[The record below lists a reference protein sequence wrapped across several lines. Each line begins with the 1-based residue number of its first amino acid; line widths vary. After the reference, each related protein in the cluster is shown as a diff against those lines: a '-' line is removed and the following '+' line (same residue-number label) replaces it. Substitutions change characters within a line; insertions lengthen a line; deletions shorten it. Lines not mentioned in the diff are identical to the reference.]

1 MLWKNPKDLQ
11 LNHYIYKKSYSTNNQ
26 LRFNLFSNSNNTK
39 ISETGI
45 REEEIRN
52 ALNNIIEPYSKKSI
66 VSINAVQSIRVYNEI
81 PKRIQVDLE
90 MFVPGYPL
98 KNEIIKLCSEE
109 IYKLS
114 WLLSKSNEE
123 ILPIVDIKI
132 LNKRPHSAS
141 ASLGSSLARVEHII
155 AVSSCKGGV
164 GKSTIAV
171 NFALTL
177 AKRGLRVGLLD
188 ADVYGPS
195 LPSMIQAIDNNVH
208 KSQENPKFIL
218 PLIGPYNLK
227 MLSFGHVNPK
237 SGAPGSG
244 KFKIFNYYN
253 YYYHI
258 SLF

>member
-1 MLWKNPKDLQ
+1 MIRIRLIQN
-11 LNHYIYKKSYSTNNQ
+11 IFRKKYNYSTNNK
-26 LRFNLFSNSNNTK
+26 LSFNLFGNNNDTK

-45 REEEIRN
+45 REEEIKN
-52 ALNNIIEPYSKKSI
+52 ILNNIIEPYSKKSI
-66 VSINAVQSIRVYNEI
+66 VSINAVQSIRVYNEN

-98 KNEIIKLCSEE
+98 KNEIIKLCSEA
-109 IYKLS
+109 IYKS
-114 WLLSKSNEE
+114 PWLLSKSNDD

-141 ASLGSSLARVEHII
+141 ASIGSSLARVEHII

-171 NFALTL
+171 NLALTL

-188 ADVYGPS
+188 ADIYGPS
-195 LPSMIQAIDNNVH
+195 LPSMIEAIDNKVH

-218 PLIGPYNLK
+218 PLTGPYNLK

-244 KFKIFNYYN
+244 KNKYF
-253 YYYHI
+253 
-258 SLF
+258 